1 MLTLEKY
8 LEEIRRDKTAGWSR
22 VFADILG
29 QPLSDKTRFLK
40 AVDNYGDLIVFQS
53 LVVTSSKRITNDPIN
68 YVLAVAN
75 QQWKEALINQVKADE
90 ETLKANRSI
99 EQSRKEN
106 QLLYEKIKEAKRRV
120 HESNSI

>member
-8 LEEIRRDKTAGWSR
+8 LEEIRRDKTAGWPR